1 MCNLTNDRT
10 PSSMPSP
17 ADIDI
22 HIESTQCTPQ
32 DRQIKIHKKLPD
44 LGNLSIARNTPLTSK
59 LLLDTSTIPLVHNDN
74 TPATHGTQD
83 RRSSVNRTTRV
94 LPPTPSFN
102 QPTPTT
108 STTPNAH
115 NLKYSNGE
123 LKMKTPRRLPEIPLN
138 HPQKAF
144 THS

>member
-59 LLLDTSTIPLVHNDN
+59 LLLDTFTIPLVHNND
-74 TPATHGTQD
+74 TPATHGTQN
-83 RRSSVNRTTRV
+83 RRSSVNRTPGSYHQHHHLINQHQLHQQHQTRI
-94 LPPTPSFN
+94 T
-102 QPTPTT
+102 
-108 STTPNAH
+108 
-115 NLKYSNGE
+115 
-123 LKMKTPRRLPEIPLN
+123 
-138 HPQKAF
+138 
-144 THS
+144 

>member
-32 DRQIKIHKKLPD
+32 DRQIKIHTKLPD

-59 LLLDTSTIPLVHNDN
+59 LLLDTFTIPLVHNNN
-74 TPATHGTQD
+74 TPATHGTQN
-83 RRSSVNRTTRV
+83 RRSSVNRTPRV
-94 LPPTPSFN
+94 LP
-102 QPTPTT
+102 PTPTT
-108 STTPNAH
+108 STTPNTH
-115 NLKYSNGE
+115 NLKYSEGE
-123 LKMKTPRRLPEIPLN
+123 LKMKKHLEDC
-138 HPQKAF
+138 QK
-144 THS
+144 